1 MRVCIIVEGC
11 YPYVV
16 GGVSSWVHSLIKQ
29 FPHIE
34 FVIQTIA
41 ADRSIRGKYVYELP
55 TNVIEVRE
63 TYVQDDDWVTSKRT
77 HKLHLNQKEFQA
89 FQSMLLNKDI
99 DWDTIFHFFA
109 NKKFSVNMKISLF
122 LTSCGHCV
130 RCICLC
136 FSVCGHQCQRQT
148 CIIV

>member
-109 NKKFSVNMKISLF
+109 NKKFSVNDLLMGNDFNGAGTLYSKI
-122 LTSCGHCV
+122 
-130 RCICLC
+130 
-136 FSVCGHQCQRQT
+136 
-148 CIIV
+148 